1 MLPRTILC
9 VLLVLIAGV
18 GGACVPASW
27 GAAAIL
33 HPARRTALSDPPRPH
48 EEVTFKG
55 HGVLLRGWRFPAAG
69 ARRGS
74 LIYLHGVADNR
85 GSVAGIAARYVPRG
99 FDVVA
104 YDSRAHGRSEGDACT
119 YGFYE
124 KQDLSRVLDVMPAG
138 PVAVLGVSLG
148 AAVALQAAAED
159 NRIDAVVAIA
169 PFADLRTVVEERAP
183 FFVTDGAVGR
193 ALALAEQQAHFRVE
207 DVSPL
212 AAARRISVPV
222 LVVHGDNDQHTSPDH
237 SRRIHAALR
246 GPRRLIL
253 VPDGTH
259 DGGIGSDAWNAI
271 DCWIEA
277 SAAFDFSRCGR

>member
-1 MLPRTILC
+1 MRQEAVAAAREPEQPGSRSVGLEGSVLPRTILC

-138 PVAVLGVSLG
+138 PWRCSASRSVRLWRCR
-148 AAVALQAAAED
+148 Q
-159 NRIDAVVAIA
+159 
-169 PFADLRTVVEERAP
+169 PLRTTGSTLWSRLRRLRTSGPSSRNGRPSLSRTVRSVERS
-183 FFVTDGAVGR
+183 R
-193 ALALAEQQAHFRVE
+193 WR
-207 DVSPL
+207 
-212 AAARRISVPV
+212 
-222 LVVHGDNDQHTSPDH
+222 N
-237 SRRIHAALR
+237 SRR
-246 GPRRLIL
+246 
-253 VPDGTH
+253 T
-259 DGGIGSDAWNAI
+259 S
-271 DCWIEA
+271 A
-277 SAAFDFSRCGR
+277 SRMSAR